1 MYVHKSG
8 AQKRKEKRK
17 RDDNER
23 KGLQTLFQFGIKK
36 SQDDFKTCTNAD
48 LVEMESDKR
57 ESDTSNQDS
66 RCRSE
71 SQANEEANL
80 EECANPTNTVVNS
93 ECEPGTSGVY
103 VHSKSWA
110 DSEQEVSEA
119 SKSPV
124 EVVVVDKLDRNNT
137 DEAVRLDI
145 GFLTSEIPFQSDI
158 EK

>member
-57 ESDTSNQDS
+57 ESGTSNQDS

-71 SQANEEANL
+71 
-80 EECANPTNTVVNS
+80 
-93 ECEPGTSGVY
+93 
-103 VHSKSWA
+103 
-110 DSEQEVSEA
+110 
-119 SKSPV
+119 
-124 EVVVVDKLDRNNT
+124 
-137 DEAVRLDI
+137 
-145 GFLTSEIPFQSDI
+145 
-158 EK
+158 